1 MIRTS
6 LTRTFVMLTTVV
18 FDVGETL
25 VDETRQWATWAAWLG
40 VPEFTLYG
48 VLGGLAATG
57 KDHREFVPLLKPGAT
72 FEDERAAKEAAGRGW
87 ASLGPPDLYPDVA
100 PCLEALRAD
109 SWRIVVGGNQPAAFQ
124 RLVEQL
130 DLPVDLVTS
139 SGSLGTEKPA
149 AAFYEGV
156 ARLAGVTTQQCVHV
170 GDRIDNDLVGAREAG
185 MSVVHLRRGPWGVLH
200 GHLAAEHGVPQIT
213 SLAALPSLLAAL
225 RTDRRPGAT

>member
-1 MIRTS
+1 M
-6 LTRTFVMLTTVV
+6 
-18 FDVGETL
+18 GH
-25 VDETRQWATWAAWLG
+25 
-40 VPEFTLYG
+40 
-48 VLGGLAATG
+48 LGGLARRPRVHAV
-57 KDHREFVPLLKPGAT
+57 R
-72 FEDERAAKEAAGRGW
+72 RARWAGRDRPT
-87 ASLGPPDLYPDVA
+87 STRTLRPVSRRCA
-100 PCLEALRAD
+100 PTAGAL
-109 SWRIVVGGNQPAAFQ
+109 WWGGNQPAAFQ

-225 RTDRRPGAT
+225 RTDRRPSAT